1 MTRRLALLALLLLA
15 PLSAYAQGISVVEVT
30 QVTSSGGDINFLRD
44 GDILTV
50 DLVLSN
56 PDATDVFGL
65 GLDVRGYDADANGI
79 ADDGL
84 SFLGGTAADEVFSTA
99 FVPGTGSLGGLS
111 NIRAGDV
118 VEKGNPFIPAQCNPT
133 ICTPVDI
140 EAVELHGVY
149 MEGAALEPSNG
160 SGILDTGIGG
170 DLVGNGDVHFQV
182 MFEAVTNGVLS
193 VPTAM
198 TLDFGTRAAA
208 LQQRFDQLH
217 AGSGAGHGH
226 ALRSRPRRSRF
237 DSSSLANREVP
248 SSGSS
253 RPRARTA
260 GRAEIH
266 GRSLLLERA
275 AVFVGAFV
283 LESARSPLRPARDE
297 RVSRTR
303 ASGLT

>member
-1 MTRRLALLALLLLA
+1 LALLALLLLA

-118 VEKGNPFIPAQCNPT
+118 VEKGNPANPFEG
-133 ICTPVDI
+133 VD
-140 EAVELHGVY
+140 AVELHGVY

-198 TLDFGTRAAA
+198 TLDFGT
-208 LQQRFDQLH
+208 H
-217 AGSGAGHGH
+217 AEFGNVLIGAGGEQLPFNNDSISFTL
-226 ALRSRPRRSRF
+226 APEPGTAMLFGLGLAGLASIRRR
-237 DSSSLANREVP
+237 
-248 SSGSS
+248 
-253 RPRARTA
+253 
-260 GRAEIH
+260 
-266 GRSLLLERA
+266 
-275 AVFVGAFV
+275 
-283 LESARSPLRPARDE
+283 
-297 RVSRTR
+297 
-303 ASGLT
+303 